1 MFREGRQFLKKTKYK
16 TSTQLMERMKKRV
29 STGLNAFFHLEPHI
43 FEQISMVLCWQLQKD
58 E

>member
-29 STGLNAFFHLEPHI
+29 NTGLNAFFHLEPHI
-43 FEQISMVLCWQLQKD
+43 FEQMFNGSLLAIAKR
-58 E
+58 